1 MLVPKIALKHVV
13 SRIESML
20 PFTFFCFVLFLLFC
34 LLFLTSL
41 QHSCYFLPEL
51 DREVLQGGLGKR
63 KQRSPRFRTG
73 GACPSAV
80 ERYLSEHSIV
90 YSSIWHFMPTAD
102 LLKQSFQKPLSLAIL
117 STCSFFSTDYK
128 YKCLFLLRATASS

>member
-51 DREVLQGGLGKR
+51 DREVLQGGLGDDR
-63 KQRSPRFRTG
+63 KKKFIYNRKK
-73 GACPSAV
+73 
-80 ERYLSEHSIV
+80 
-90 YSSIWHFMPTAD
+90 SSNFKKHRG
-102 LLKQSFQKPLSLAIL
+102 S
-117 STCSFFSTDYK
+117 
-128 YKCLFLLRATASS
+128 